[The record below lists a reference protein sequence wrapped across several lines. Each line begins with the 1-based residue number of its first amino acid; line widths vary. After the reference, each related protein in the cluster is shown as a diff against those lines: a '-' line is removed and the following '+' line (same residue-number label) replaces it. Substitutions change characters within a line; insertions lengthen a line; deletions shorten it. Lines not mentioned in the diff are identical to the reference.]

1 LTVLNSHLNDY
12 VYNVRYVGTA
22 KPLPGMYRYK
32 LKSSSCVVFIPDS
45 VEERGEPALVALHM
59 AVQEN

>member
-1 LTVLNSHLNDY
+1 
-12 VYNVRYVGTA
+12 
-22 KPLPGMYRYK
+22 MYRYK